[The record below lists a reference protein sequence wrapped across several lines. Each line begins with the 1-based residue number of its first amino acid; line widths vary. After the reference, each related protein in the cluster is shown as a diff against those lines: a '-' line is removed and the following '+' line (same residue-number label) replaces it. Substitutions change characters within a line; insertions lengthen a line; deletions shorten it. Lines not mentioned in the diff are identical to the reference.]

1 VKRIYAL
8 LGGGLHVINEYGQR
22 GAVNVGNVMLL
33 GIAMIMAGVGAYFI
47 PILISG
53 FDAARTASNISEFTL
68 ALTIIQLGP
77 GIIILGYVVAVGVV
91 GFLGIKGI
99 SGH

>member
-1 VKRIYAL
+1 MRRFFKVLKEQA
-8 LGGGLHVINEYGQR
+8 
-22 GAVNVGNVMLL
+22 GAVSVGNVMLL

-53 FDAARTASNISEFTL
+53 FEAGRVSPNISHFTL
-68 ALTIIQLGP
+68 ATTIIQLGP

-99 SGH
+99 SSG